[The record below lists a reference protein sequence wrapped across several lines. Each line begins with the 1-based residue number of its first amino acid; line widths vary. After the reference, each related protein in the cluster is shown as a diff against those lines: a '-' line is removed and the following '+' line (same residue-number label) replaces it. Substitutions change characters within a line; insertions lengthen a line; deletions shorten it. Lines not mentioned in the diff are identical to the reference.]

1 LFERLK
7 GIKDDQDRGRV
18 RLCFGSRKLFLA
30 QFALKANGYEANGYK
45 DHSDWKADW
54 LQSRSSQ
61 FFVLGSQDEIAGK
74 YLLIPG
80 VKFAYGHDAILA
92 ALGSNARVKAST
104 ATQKKIVKRTGTAL
118 S

>member
-1 LFERLK
+1 MFERLK
-7 GIKDDQDRGRV
+7 AIKDDQAAGRV
-18 RLCFGSRKLFLA
+18 RLCFGSRKLFRA
-30 QFALKANGYEANGYK
+30 QFALEANGYK